1 MAAIAEENGMDD
13 AYEWKEKIHQI
24 LYLYFMGEC

>member
-13 AYEWKEKIHQI
+13 AMEWKEKLHQI
-24 LYLYFMGEC
+24 LYFYFMREC